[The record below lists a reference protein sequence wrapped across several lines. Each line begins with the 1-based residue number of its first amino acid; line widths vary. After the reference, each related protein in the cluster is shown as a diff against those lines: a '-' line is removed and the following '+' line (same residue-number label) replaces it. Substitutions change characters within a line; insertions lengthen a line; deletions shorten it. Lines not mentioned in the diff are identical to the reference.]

1 MMLCYQGGG
10 LSLLSYNEFSFSDNP
25 DNGKTT
31 SRSVFLLGGRA
42 ISLSSKK

>member
-10 LSLLSYNEFSFSDNP
+10 LSLLSYNDFSFSDNP
-25 DNGKTT
+25 DDGKTT
-31 SRSVFLLGGRA
+31 SSYVFLLGGGA